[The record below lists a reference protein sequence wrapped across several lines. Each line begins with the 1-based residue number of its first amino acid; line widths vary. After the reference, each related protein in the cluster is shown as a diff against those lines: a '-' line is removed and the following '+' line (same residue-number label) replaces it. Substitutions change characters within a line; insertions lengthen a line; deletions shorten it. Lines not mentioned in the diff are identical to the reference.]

1 MTPEEIIG
9 TITER
14 VRDTANVK
22 VVFGDPIEMSG
33 VTVIP
38 VATVKVAGGGGG
50 GSGRPSRLPL
60 EGDEQSQS
68 GMGLGLQIMSKP
80 LGYIE
85 VVEGKAKLVPIVD
98 VTKVA
103 IVSMITTA
111 LAFVSLA
118 KLLTKRFKMHKAK
131 GYWGD
136 KKYHHMPAE

>member
-50 GSGRPSRLPL
+50 GTGRLGRLPL
-60 EGDEQSQS
+60 EGEEQQQS
-68 GMGLGLQIMSKP
+68 GMGLGLQIMTKP

-103 IVSMITTA
+103 IVSMVTTG

-118 KLLTKRFKMHKAK
+118 KILMKLAKTRKAER
-131 GYWGD
+131 YWAA
-136 KKYHHMPAE
+136 KKYHHA